1 MMRMVEA
8 LFVVVLVTGAMV
20 GVINNTF
27 IPAPIEKSSKG
38 LEDTGIS
45 ILQSLDQDYSL
56 SYAAFSEEPSSP
68 EAIRLSIESVLPPN
82 MVYRITVQSID
93 ESTGIIEYEPVWE
106 TDNFDGTPPTGSK
119 TVTYTVTNP
128 KVTMESGKGV
138 ISVGGKPVNLYILN
152 CQDAYSWYPPKVG
165 LEDLG
170 HNIGGILEPW
180 FATEPTYVGT
190 IAELTTLIEIPS
202 GPKDVDDPRNNAIV
216 LNPLGGATPVPIEA
230 NTDTKVTLANAVGHA
245 ARYWNWTYMCYFGEP
260 EVYFNAPTDG
270 WSGLKMDEDK
280 TLMNILSGLDN
291 QGIVTPSEDPQKPS
305 TVPPEYT
312 DRAKYYYSYYGI
324 NPGSTP
330 QELAWDF
337 KEQVKT
343 QYHLVQKE
351 DVFVPTGGL
360 SGNVYAHIPGSDV
373 EGSIFLLGLT
383 QTPDERITAIGI
395 LLYYK
400 PGLYRLD
407 FLEQDTIRFVTLT
420 LAQMGAE

>member
-170 HNIGGILEPW
+170 HNIGGMLESW
-180 FATEPTYVGT
+180 FASDPTYVDT
-190 IAELTTLIEIPS
+190 IAKLNTLIEIP
-202 GPKDVDDPRNNAIV
+202 PDPLENDPRSNAIV
-216 LNPLGGATPVPIEA
+216 LNPLGGATPVPIGASTEVKRA
-230 NTDTKVTLANAVGHA
+230 LANAVGHA

-260 EVYFNAPTDG
+260 EVYFNAPTSG
-270 WSGLKMDEDK
+270 WTNLKSDEDK
-280 TLMNILSGLDN
+280 TLINLLAGLDN
-291 QGIVTPSEDPQKPS
+291 QPIDTSAKDPQKES
-305 TVPPEYT
+305 TTPPEYS
-312 DRAKYYYSYYGI
+312 DRAKYYYSYYGV

-330 QELAWDF
+330 QDLAWDF

-343 QYHLVQKE
+343 DYHLVQRE
-351 DVFVPTGGL
+351 DVFVSTSGL
-360 SGNVYAHIPGSDV
+360 SGNIYAHIPGSEI

-383 QTPDERITAIGI
+383 QTPDERITTIGI

-400 PGLYRLD
+400 PDLYRVD
-407 FLEQDTIRFVTLT
+407 FLEKDTIRFVTLT